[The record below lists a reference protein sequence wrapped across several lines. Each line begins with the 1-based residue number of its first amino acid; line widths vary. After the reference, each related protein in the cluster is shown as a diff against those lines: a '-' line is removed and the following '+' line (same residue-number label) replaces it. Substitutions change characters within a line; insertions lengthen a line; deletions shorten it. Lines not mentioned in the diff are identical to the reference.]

1 MNKCPHCNNPI
12 IVPSAVK
19 VTTGGVSVLLLS
31 CMTCQTLVG
40 IVNDTS

>member
-19 VTTGGVSVLLLS
+19 VTTEEFLCFCSRV
-31 CMTCQTLVG
+31 
-40 IVNDTS
+40 